1 MNDHR
6 APYRATSEPSQ
17 GTPPG
22 WSLTLENIVVHR
34 QGTPVLRG
42 IHLHIPS
49 GCVLGIAGPN
59 GAGKSTLGR
68 VLTGLL
74 EPGAGRILVNGIP
87 TPPRALHGR
96 SVFLDQEPYLLR
108 RSVAAN
114 IGYALGRQASPERI
128 QQALAQVGLP
138 PSMAGRSWR
147 ELSGG
152 EAKRVALAAR
162 LIRNPPVL
170 VLDEPTANLD
180 DAGIAAV
187 EAVIRRRS
195 GRATT
200 VLISHDL
207 HWLCTWTDHVEHV
220 VAGELVGRGHITL
233 LRGPWEPSAFG
244 SVMPLGEH
252 GSIPAPK
259 APHPKAQAVLP
270 AQGANIV
277 GDEDSRPVH
286 VHGRILALFHHQ
298 GRIIVSCS
306 VGGLRLWAHAIHPL
320 PPGSPVG
327 IHIEA
332 QRIRFLE

>member
-1 MNDHR
+1 MVFQD
-6 APYRATSEPSQ
+6 
-17 GTPPG
+17 PPPA
-22 WSLTLENIVVHR
+22 WSLTLEDI
-34 QGTPVLRG
+34 VLRHHG
-42 IHLHIPS
+42 AFVLRDVRLHIPS
-49 GCVLGIAGPN
+49 GSVLGIAGPN

-74 EPGAGRILVNGIP
+74 EPCAGRILVNGVP
-87 TPPRALHGR
+87 VAPHALRGH

-114 IGYALGRQASPERI
+114 IAYGLGRQASPARV

-138 PSMAGRSWR
+138 SSMAERSWY

-162 LIRNPPVL
+162 LVRNPPVL

-187 EAVIRRRS
+187 EAVIRQRS

-220 VAGELVGRGHITL
+220 VAGALVGRGHITL

-252 GSIPAPK
+252 GGIPAPK

-270 AQGANIV
+270 AQGAAVV
-277 GDEDSRPVH
+277 GDEDRLPVH
-286 VHGRILALFHHQ
+286 VRGRILALFHHQ
-298 GRIIVSCS
+298 GRTIASCS
-306 VGGLRLWAHAIHPL
+306 VGDIRLWAHTIHPL

-332 QRIRFLE
+332 QHIRFLE